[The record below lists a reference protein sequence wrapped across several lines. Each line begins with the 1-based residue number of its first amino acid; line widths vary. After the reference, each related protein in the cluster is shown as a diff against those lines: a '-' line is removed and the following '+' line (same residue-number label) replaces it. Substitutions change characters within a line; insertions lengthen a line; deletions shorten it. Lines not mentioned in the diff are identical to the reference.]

1 MTAHI
6 SQRFC
11 LVLLNICMNKQ
22 EQQHQIRRQEQAD
35 TVATNDWLAEQGVDA
50 NTFGSVHIRLI
61 QAQRQAHQLL
71 THHGNLLS
79 KSQQGTLHDFL
90 QQMARKHTRS
100 KLKPAAAAPV
110 LNISSKVNRLLFRQL
125 RQTTQA

>member
-1 MTAHI
+1 
-6 SQRFC
+6 
-11 LVLLNICMNKQ
+11 MNKNQ
-22 EQQHQIRRQEQAD
+22 QQHQIRRQEHAD

-79 KSQQGTLHDFL
+79 KSQQGTLENFM
-90 QQMARKHTRS
+90 QQMSRKDTRNR
-100 KLKPAAAAPV
+100 LKPQAATPV
-110 LNISSKVNRLLFRQL
+110 LNISSKVNRQLFRQL